1 MHPTKTLLLAG
12 IAHKETNI
20 DRHDPGLVEGSIR
33 SIGIHNELGSP
44 SIRYAGFLAKSV
56 KDQ

>member
-1 MHPTKTLLLAG
+1 MNERAVQ
-12 IAHKETNI
+12 KETNI

-33 SIGIHNELGSP
+33 SIGIHNEFGSP